1 MQREINIF
9 HLKSLKMRPTA
20 FCLII
25 TSLLFIGCSDDAH
38 VKHANTDSVQEKK
51 DTMVYGEMKQYW
63 LVLLKKG
70 ENREQDSVTRARIQK
85 AHIANIERLASEKVI
100 IMAGPMGH
108 NYPNDLKGIFIMDAK
123 DSATAASHINT
134 DSAIITGRLK
144 FEIHPWWTAQGK
156 YEFK

>member
-1 MQREINIF
+1 M
-9 HLKSLKMRPTA
+9 A
-20 FCLII
+20 
-25 TSLLFIGCSDDAH
+25 CSDDAH
-38 VKHANTDSVQEKK
+38 VKHANTDSIHEKK

-70 ENREQDSVTRARIQK
+70 ENREQDSLTRARIQR
-85 AHIANIERLASEKVI
+85 AHIANIDRLASEKVI

-108 NYPNDLKGIFIMDAK
+108 KYPNDLKGIFIMDAK
-123 DSATAASHINT
+123 DSATAVSYINT

-144 FEIHPWWTAQGK
+144 FEIHPWWTARGK